1 MNRCSECE
9 TKLTDEQAKS
19 GRCPHCKSSLP
30 AGNPRG
36 LDARDTVDG
45 TQESMDSAATLTDDI
60 GSTCDFGP
68 DVTAVIDSAVSAP
81 HNETVDLASV
91 AEETFDMSVDQI
103 EQVGQVEQSGQAE
116 AKQAEA
122 KQAEAKQAEAK
133 QADPAKQ
140 AGQAEQNAGSP
151 PDADD
156 AGTKGTIDLP
166 SELKTQV
173 SATHESG
180 EQSQPAADRLDATL
194 QVTSETKAGWSK
206 AVGNATAQ
214 MTIKQ
219 SSEMH
224 TNPNSSLV
232 IQPRALLPADD
243 EDTTVAADYNLVSLL
258 GEGGMGVVYDA
269 RQSSIDRSVAVKMLK
284 SESVDEVQQQK
295 FLAEAVVTGELDHPN
310 IVPIYDLGRNSD
322 GALFYSMKKVEGRP
336 WMDSLPRNSLDEN
349 LQILLQV
356 ADAVAFAHSRGVV
369 HRDLK
374 PENVMLGEF
383 GEVLVLDW
391 GLAMAT
397 ADCTKAD
404 TVNSSTGMGG
414 TPAYMA
420 PEMVLGPVDE
430 IGPHSDVYLLG
441 AILYEIITGH
451 APHTGS
457 SALNCIMAAGRNEIQ
472 TTEKSGEL
480 VEIALRAMSTDPQD
494 RYESV
499 QALQTAIRSYQS
511 HSESVAL
518 SARATDDLAEARKTD
533 EYSDYARA
541 LYVFEEA
548 FELWDGN
555 LQAKEGVASARQA
568 YAESAFR
575 KGDFELGLSFLDV
588 DNPAHERLW
597 KQLTKAQE
605 ERRTRQKRVKNLKRI
620 VIALAALVF
629 VAVTVG
635 MLSFRHQ
642 KAIAEE
648 NEQEAKRQEKIATAN
663 AIEKERQRGIAEETA
678 KEEERQRNIAEQNA
692 IIAQENERKAAYEA
706 YLANIGLA
714 ETRINDNA
722 LAEAREILSG
732 LVNESAGWEVKRLW
746 YLCNLS
752 RELYQGEAQLEA
764 VALDAAGQHI
774 AVGGE
779 SGILRIIQLN
789 SGEVLHQKQLEGG
802 AIHAI
807 AFSPT
812 DPTLIAVGCEKASA
826 NLQLWNF
833 QSGERRQLV
842 GHGEDNNGESNG
854 HPRVVDVRFSRDG
867 RRLLTASHDHTGRL
881 WDIESAT
888 QIVELRGHAWG
899 VSQARFSA
907 DESKIVTASQ
917 DGTVRVWHR
926 TNVDDRAT
934 YEQHTDNQ
942 QKAPFL
948 GHEGPV
954 FAAALSRDGLSVAS
968 GGSDNRVLLWNVAD
982 LQAFD
987 HAGLAQH
994 GVATMPK
1001 YEELLGH
1008 TAPIRSISFTADG
1021 RFLVSASDDN
1031 TIKVWSARQ
1040 QTALGRDLVR
1050 GELVKTMCGHSGAVA
1065 DVALAASSPG
1075 RLASVSQDG
1084 AARYWD
1090 IDQYEETRVLKGH
1103 TDAVLDA
1110 NFSPSGLDLVTA
1122 SRDQSALVW
1131 NLQTDRMVHTLKEGH
1146 PYLASNA
1153 AFFPGNDRLATSG
1166 ADGTVRVW
1174 DLATGVECLTLHG
1187 TGTAAA
1193 VAVSPSGK
1201 WILSSSAAAEQPDGD
1216 PVGDKARYA
1225 NLWDAQTGELATR
1238 LGEHRARVTALAF
1251 SPDNRIAFSADKNGR
1266 GNLWDLQ
1273 TQRLLATQRWHSR
1286 GISAAKFSP
1295 GGRTLY
1301 TASEDNTVAAWP
1313 ITFSGREQGA
1323 SLITEPDLQKTIS
1336 HPDAV
1341 TSLDVFSEDALVTG
1355 CSDGAVR
1362 LWNVAGPSPQ
1372 LIWQWQA
1379 AAGRAVNSVD
1389 VSLENGRVLVVDA
1402 ESDVHLLDLA
1412 SGELID
1418 SADETLVTR
1427 NLAAEEVVVWSA
1439 IFSSDGRQVVTIGG
1453 DEARIWNRD
1462 GSLAARY
1469 GPHRSV
1475 ASASY
1480 AHDGQAVVTAG
1491 SDGSARIWDASTGL
1505 ATLHLGPAT
1514 AGELGAHEGPLYHAE
1529 FSLDDSRVVTAAAD
1543 GTARIWDASTGKVLR
1558 VLPGHSKAVTS
1569 ASYSNSGRLLVTT
1582 SRDGKAAVWSVDD
1595 EQTPPIWLVGH
1606 TKPVLAAAIS
1616 PDGSL
1621 VATCGED
1628 QTIRLWD
1635 AKTGQP
1641 RTAPDGRTFPEQTA
1655 RVNDLAFSLDG
1666 SRLVTACGDRLLKVW
1681 DTATLREVLTLE
1693 GHKRE
1698 VMSVAFSADGRHMVS
1713 GDAFGVTMIWLTGK
1727 PGGDH

>member
-1 MNRCSECE
+1 MNRCVACHSQ
-9 TKLTDEQAKS
+9 LTDEQVQAGK
-19 GRCPHCKSSLP
+19 CPHCMANLP
-30 AGNPRG
+30 ADILQR
-36 LDARDTVDG
+36 RDEKETFDG
-45 TQESMDSAATLTDDI
+45 THGAIDSAVTLANDI
-60 GSTCDFGP
+60 AGTCDFGA
-68 DVTAVIDSAVSAP
+68 DVTAMIDAGFAGTS
-81 HNETVDLASV
+81 NETVDLSNVSDETLEVSAQQANRDARDSADQAGTMGTVDLPGEKKSPSVSTSEGRDDTRPV
-91 AEETFDMSVDQI
+91 AE
-103 EQVGQVEQSGQAE
+103 
-116 AKQAEA
+116 
-122 KQAEAKQAEAK
+122 
-133 QADPAKQ
+133 
-140 AGQAEQNAGSP
+140 
-151 PDADD
+151 
-156 AGTKGTIDLP
+156 
-166 SELKTQV
+166 
-173 SATHESG
+173 
-180 EQSQPAADRLDATL
+180 RLNETL

-219 SSEMH
+219 SS
-224 TNPNSSLV
+224 TSRSNPKSSLV
-232 IQPRALLPADD
+232 IQPRALSPADNL
-243 EDTTVAADYNLVSLL
+243 DTTAAADYSLVKLL

-284 SESVDEVQQQK
+284 ADSVDEVQQQK

-336 WMDSLPRNSLDEN
+336 WMDSLPTNSLDEN

-404 TVNSSTGMGG
+404 TVNSTTGMGG

-420 PEMVLGPVDE
+420 PEMVLGPVE
-430 IGPHSDVYLLG
+430 SIGPHSDVYLLG
-441 AILYEIITGH
+441 AILYEIITGK

-472 TTEKSGEL
+472 PTEMSGEL
-480 VEIALRAMSTDPQD
+480 VDIALRAMATEPQD

-499 QALQTAIRSYQS
+499 RALQTAIRGYQS

-518 SARATDDLAEARKTD
+518 SARATDDLAEARKSD
-533 EYSDYARA
+533 EYRDYARA

-575 KGDFELGLSFLDV
+575 KGDFELGLSFLEV
-588 DNPAHERLW
+588 ENPAHERLW
-597 KQLTKAQE
+597 KQLTRAQS
-605 ERRTRQKRVKNLKRI
+605 ERRARQKRLQNLKRI

-642 KAIAEE
+642 KAIAEK

-678 KEEERQRNIAEQNA
+678 REEERQRNIAEQNA

-732 LVNESAGWEVKRLW
+732 LVNEQAGWEVKRLW

-752 RELYQGEAQLEA
+752 RELYQGETQLQA
-764 VALDAAGQHI
+764 VALDAAGKHV

-779 SGILRIIQLN
+779 EGIVRIIQLD
-789 SGEVLHQKQLEGG
+789 SGQVVHQQQLPGG

-812 DPTLIAVGCEKASA
+812 NPTLVALGCEKADA

-833 QSGERRQLV
+833 QTGERRLLV
-842 GHGEDNNGESNG
+842 GHGDVTQGESKG
-854 HPRVVDVRFSRDG
+854 HPRVVDVQFSSDG
-867 RRLLTASHDHTGRL
+867 QQLLTASHDHTGRL
-881 WDIESAT
+881 WDISTGT
-888 QIVELRGHAWG
+888 QTARLLGHAWG

-907 DESKIVTASQ
+907 DESRIVTASL
-917 DGTVRVWHR
+917 DGTVRVWNR
-926 TNVDDRAT
+926 SYDGDEIT
-934 YEQHTDNQ
+934 YVQ
-942 QKAPFL
+942 QAKNDQNAPFL
-948 GHEGPV
+948 GHEGQV
-954 FAAALSRDGLSVAS
+954 FAAALSIDGTSVAS

-987 HAGLAQH
+987 HKGLALY
-994 GVATMPK
+994 GTATQPK

-1008 TAPIRSISFTADG
+1008 TAPVRSISFTADG
-1021 RFLVSASDDN
+1021 RFLVSAGDDN
-1031 TIKVWSARQ
+1031 TIKVWSARE
-1040 QTALGRDLVR
+1040 QTALGRNLLR
-1050 GELVKTMCGHSGAVA
+1050 GELVKTMCGHSGAVTSIA
-1065 DVALAASSPG
+1065 FLSSASG

-1084 AARYWD
+1084 AARFWD
-1090 IDQYEETRVLKGH
+1090 IDQYEETRILKGH

-1110 NFSPSGLDLVTA
+1110 NFSPSGLQLVTA
-1122 SRDQSALVW
+1122 SRDQSAFVW
-1131 NLQTDRMVHTLKEGH
+1131 NLQTDRRLHTLKEGH
-1146 PYLASNA
+1146 PYLTSNA
-1153 AFFPGNDRLATSG
+1153 AFFPGNDRLATAG

-1174 DLATGVECLTLHG
+1174 DCTTGVECLTLAG
-1187 TGTAAA
+1187 TGTAAV
-1193 VAVSPSGK
+1193 VAVSPDGK
-1201 WILSSSAAAEQPDGD
+1201 WILSSSAAADQPDETLD
-1216 PVGDKARYA
+1216 TDNARSA
-1225 NLWDAQTGELATR
+1225 NLWDAGTGELVMR
-1238 LGEHRARVTALAF
+1238 FGEHRARVTALAF
-1251 SPDNRIAFSADKNGR
+1251 SPASGIAFTGDKNGR

-1273 TQRLLATQRWHSR
+1273 TQLLLETQRWHSR

-1295 GGRTLY
+1295 GGSTLY
-1301 TASEDNTVAAWP
+1301 TASDDNTVAVWP
-1313 ITFSGREQGA
+1313 IRPSRWQQRT
-1323 SLITEPDLQKTIS
+1323 SLIAEPDLTRTIA

-1341 TSLDVFSEDALVTG
+1341 TSLDVFSEDSLATG

-1362 LWNVAGPSPQ
+1362 LWNVAGESPK
-1372 LIWQWQA
+1372 LIWQWQMTEA
-1379 AAGRAVNSVD
+1379 RAINSVN
-1389 VSLENGRVLVVDA
+1389 VSLANGRVLVVDA
-1402 ESDVHLLDLA
+1402 ENVLYLLDLA
-1412 SGELID
+1412 TGEIVN
-1418 SADETLVTR
+1418 SADETEIMR
-1427 NLAAEEVVVWSA
+1427 NLTAQEVVVWSA
-1439 IFSSDGRQVVTIGG
+1439 IFSSDGQQIVTVGG
-1453 DEARIWNRD
+1453 DEARIWERD
-1462 GSLAARY
+1462 GTLVARY
-1469 GPHRSV
+1469 GPHRAV
-1475 ASASY
+1475 TSAGY
-1480 AHDGQAVVTAG
+1480 AHHGRSIVTSG
-1491 SDGSARIWDASTGL
+1491 SDGSARLWDPTTGL

-1514 AGELGAHEGPLYHAE
+1514 AGELGAHAGPLFHAE
-1529 FSLDDSRVVTAAAD
+1529 FSVDDTRIVTASAD
-1543 GTARIWDASTGKVLR
+1543 GTARLWDSTTGEVKRILQ
-1558 VLPGHSKAVTS
+1558 GHTSGVTS
-1569 ASYSNSGRLLVTT
+1569 ANYSSDGHLLVTT
-1582 SRDGKAAVWSVDD
+1582 SLDGKAAIWNIDD
-1595 EQTPPIWLVGH
+1595 EQASPIWLVGH
-1606 TKPVLAAAIS
+1606 TKPVMSAAIS
-1616 PDGSL
+1616 PDGLL

-1628 QTIRLWD
+1628 ATIRLWD

-1641 RTAPDGRTFPEQTA
+1641 RAAPDGRVIPEQTA
-1655 RVNDLAFSLDG
+1655 RVNDLVFSYDG

-1681 DTATLREVLTLE
+1681 DTTTLREVLTLE

-1698 VMSVAFSADGRHMVS
+1698 VLSVAFTTDGRHLVS
-1713 GDAFGVTMIWLTGK
+1713 SDAFGVTLIWLTGK
-1727 PGGDH
+1727 PGDDL